1 MTETLHFQ
9 RAGLRFRLAQTQRIT
24 LHLRHGGRPGD
35 PGEPGPIGPAGP
47 AGPAGADGAT
57 GPQGI
62 PGPPGPQGEVGPTGP
77 QGLQG
82 LPGEPGPPG
91 LQGDPGPAGNAIPF
105 QRGAGFFA
113 VCQLPV
119 VIPIA
124 CTIKTALI
132 KTAGGP
138 GSCVFDVQR
147 NGVSLCGSSK
157 PTISNGV
164 DYTDAALTG
173 WTLSLSALDTL
184 WIVCESLSGFTLA
197 DLTLILE
204 PT

>member
-1 MTETLHFQ
+1 MPTVLIKRGTRSQINAAKAAGTLH
-9 RAGLRFRLAQTQRIT
+9 AGELYLVTDENKVVV
-24 LHLRHGGRPGD
+24 GVGD
-35 PGEPGPIGPAGP
+35 
-47 AGPAGADGAT
+47 
-57 GPQGI
+57 
-62 PGPPGPQGEVGPTGP
+62 
-77 QGLQG
+77 
-82 LPGEPGPPG
+82 
-91 LQGDPGPAGNAIPF
+91 NAYTDVSTPRF

-113 VCQLPV
+113 TGQLPV

-132 KTAGGP
+132 KTSGGP

-147 NGVSLCGSSK
+147 NGVSLCGVSK
-157 PTISNGV
+157 PTISNG
-164 DYTDAALTG
+164 TDVIDTALTG

-204 PT
+204 PV